1 MLPGEGEGSEM
12 VAHHRALYHQA
23 NRRTISANITDMIK
37 MSILGLTLYTVLALS
52 IAGQPAKPDE
62 QPVTIRLDVNL
73 TLLHASVVDR
83 AGQFVAGLS
92 KKDFQLFVDGTPLP
106 ITVFEHDDAPVA
118 AGILVDNSAS
128 MTTKG
133 SQVIAASLAFARACN
148 SQDEMFVVHF
158 SDQARLGLP
167 PDKPF
172 TGSISELETALL
184 AFMAEGTTALYDA
197 VAMAISHLRET
208 RLERKVLLIISDGGD
223 NSSHENL
230 ATVLQMAQK
239 TGVIIY
245 CVGIYDAEDRDQKPR
260 VLTEFSELTGGK
272 AFFPSELKDV
282 TGTCVKIAN
291 DIRRQYTL
299 GFDGQED
306 GEYHRIKITAHSPAH
321 GDLRVRTRA
330 GYFASRP

>member
-12 VAHHRALYHQA
+12 VAHHRAQRHQA
-23 NRRTISANITDMIK
+23 DSRTISTNITDMIK

-73 TLLHASVVDR
+73 TLLHAAVIDR
-83 AGQFVAGLS
+83 AGQFVAGLD
-92 KKDFQLFVDGTPLP
+92 KTNFQLFVDETSRP
-106 ITVFEHDDAPVA
+106 ITVFEPDDAP
-118 AGILVDNSAS
+118 LVDNSAS
-128 MTTKG
+128 MTAKG
-133 SQVIAASLAFARACN
+133 SHVIAASLAFARACN
-148 SQDEMFVVHF
+148 PQDEMFVVHF

-172 TGSISELETALL
+172 TGSISELETALS
-184 AFMAEGTTALYDA
+184 AFTAEGTTALYDA
-197 VAMAISHLRET
+197 VALAISHLRET
-208 RLERKVLLIISDGGD
+208 KLDRKILLIISDGGD
-223 NSSHENL
+223 NSSHEDL
-230 ATVLQMAQK
+230 TTVLQMAQK

-245 CVGIYDAEDRDQKPR
+245 CIGIYDDEDRDRKPR
-260 VLTEFSELTGGK
+260 VLTAFSEVTGGK

-282 TGTCVKIAN
+282 RGTCVKIAS

-299 GFDGQED
+299 GFEGQED
-306 GEYHRIKITAHSPAH
+306 GEYHLIKITAQSRAH

-330 GYFASRP
+330 GYFAPRP

>member
-1 MLPGEGEGSEM
+1 M
-12 VAHHRALYHQA
+12 VAHHRYQRHQA

-37 MSILGLTLYTVLALS
+37 MSILGLTLDTVLALS
-52 IAGQPAKPDE
+52 IAGQPTKPDE
-62 QPVTIRLDVNL
+62 QPVIIRLDVNL
-73 TLLHASVVDR
+73 TLLHAAVIDR
-83 AGQFVAGLS
+83 TGQFVAGLA
-92 KKDFQLFVDGTPLP
+92 KTNFQLFVDETSRP
-106 ITVFEHDDAPVA
+106 ITVFEPDDAPVA

-133 SQVIAASLAFARACN
+133 SHVIAASLAFARACN
-148 SQDEMFVVHF
+148 PQDEMFVVHF

-184 AFMAEGTTALYDA
+184 AFTAEGTTALYDA

-245 CVGIYDAEDRDQKPR
+245 CIGIYDDENRDRKPR
-260 VLTEFSELTGGK
+260 VLTEFSEVTGGR
-272 AFFPSELKDV
+272 AFFPMELKDV
-282 TGTCVKIAN
+282 TGACIKIAT

-299 GFDGQED
+299 GFEGQED
-306 GEYHRIKITAHSPAH
+306 GEYHRIKITAQSQSH

-330 GYFASRP
+330 GYFAPRP

>member
-1 MLPGEGEGSEM
+1 M
-12 VAHHRALYHQA
+12 VAHQRAQRHQG
-23 NRRTISANITDMIK
+23 NRRTMSPNITDMIK
-37 MSILGLTLYTVLALS
+37 MSILALTLYTALVCS
-52 IAGQPAKPDE
+52 IAGQPTKPDE
-62 QPVTIRLDVNL
+62 QPAIIRLDVNL
-73 TLLHASVVDR
+73 TLLHAAVIDR
-83 AGQFVAGLS
+83 AGQFVAGLD
-92 KKDFQLFVDGTPLP
+92 KKDFELFVDGTPQL
-106 ITVFEHDDAPVA
+106 ITVFEPDDAPVA

-133 SQVIAASLAFARACN
+133 SHVIAASLAFARACN
-148 SQDEMFVVHF
+148 PQDEMFVVHF

-167 PDKPF
+167 PDKAF

-184 AFMAEGTTALYDA
+184 AFTAEGTTALYDA
-197 VAMAISHLRET
+197 VALAISHLRET

-230 ATVLQMAQK
+230 AAVLQMAQK

-245 CVGIYDAEDRDQKPR
+245 CIGIYDDEDRDQKPR

-306 GEYHRIKITAHSPAH
+306 GEYHRIRIAAHSQSH

-330 GYFASRP
+330 GYFAPRP